1 MPKKYQTNE
10 IKIWSVSLPL
20 AKTPEVIET
29 PGSPSLNVGKHKS
42 NTSNEVA
49 FKELRIEKHQTHYHL
64 QQVLQNTVLV
74 GPFEYL
80 HIPIPQTTK
89 NKWQSD
95 TDAFKT

>member
-1 MPKKYQTNE
+1 MPNKYQTTKL
-10 IKIWSVSLPL
+10 KIGSVSLPL
-20 AKTPEVIET
+20 AKTPEMIEI
-29 PGSPSLNVGKHKS
+29 PESHSLNVGKHRS

-80 HIPIPQTTK
+80 HIPVPQTTK
-89 NKWQSD
+89 NK
-95 TDAFKT
+95 